1 MLFFIGSLAGRVDRR
16 HKTMLF
22 TANGNIF
29 PEFSLSASEVVL
41 KEERPDIVVQMC
53 RNDESKHE
61 L

>member
-1 MLFFIGSLAGRVDRR
+1 
-16 HKTMLF
+16 MLF
-22 TANGNIF
+22 TANENIF

-41 KEERPDIVVQMC
+41 KEGRPDIVVQMC